1 MSILGKRLRLRA
13 IERSDIPTFVRWLND
28 PEVIKHLLL
37 YLPISQVQEERWF
50 EAQLEDQ
57 NRRILGIE
65 TLDGKLI
72 GNIALEDINWKDR
85 NAELGIV
92 IGEKEYWG
100 TGYGTE
106 AIITLLDFA
115 FSQMNL
121 HRVYLRVFEDNQ
133 RALHCYE
140 KCGFKP
146 EGRLREA
153 HFGDGKY
160 SDELVM
166 GILRHE
172 FFRAQG
178 GGM

>member
-28 PEVIKHLLL
+28 PEVIQHLLL
-37 YLPISQVQEERWF
+37 YLPISQAQEESWF
-50 EAQLEDQ
+50 EAQLKDQ
-57 NRRILGIE
+57 DRRILGIE

-72 GNIALEDINWKDR
+72 GNIALENINWKDR

-153 HFGDGKY
+153 HFANGKY
-160 SDELVM
+160 KDELVM

-172 FFRAQG
+172 FVRAQG